1 MLLTALVF
9 LLLLSVL
16 VLIHEL
22 GHFLVARK
30 FNIKV
35 EEFGFG
41 LPPRIWGIKRGETL
55 YSLNWLPIGGFVKL
69 FGEDEAGGGKL
80 SLPVSS
86 SKNKVLGKKAGKLNT
101 EYSIHNTDVGRAFY
115 ARSVGQRAAVVV
127 AGVVMNTLLAI
138 VIFYGFMLLSGFKA
152 ELPLLTKHTFFMTN
166 EVIKTDVIVSGI
178 EKNSPAATIGIPSY
192 AKVVAVNGKRF
203 NTVTDFT
210 KAVALDKGKEISLT
224 WIDPKSQIA
233 VTKLVTPRANPP
245 KGQGALGV
253 SLYGMSS
260 VTLSYDTPI
269 QKVLSGVIHP
279 LNLLSY
285 NFDVMGKLIASS
297 IKEKDA
303 TAISQGVAGPVG
315 IFSLVGT
322 IVQIPDIKE
331 RLMQILNLA
340 GILSISLAFFNVLP
354 IPALDGGRLF
364 FILFEGVTGKKM
376 DPNREALAHTIG
388 MVVLLALILLVTF
401 KDIFQFLL

>member
-9 LLLLSVL
+9 LIILSAL

-69 FGEDEAGGGKL
+69 FGEDEAGGGRVNAKRL
-80 SLPVSS
+80 
-86 SKNKVLGKKAGKLNT
+86 AGSENAK
-101 EYSIHNTDVGRAFY
+101 DQKRAFY
-115 ARSVGQRAAVVV
+115 ARPVGQRAAVVV
-127 AGVVMNTLLAI
+127 AGVVMNSILAI
-138 VIFYGFMLLSGFKA
+138 VIFYIFMIAGGFKA
-152 ELPLLTKHTFFMTN
+152 ELPLLTQHKFFMTN

-178 EKNSPAATIGIPSY
+178 EKNSPAAKIGVPTY
-192 AKVVAVNGKRF
+192 AKVIAVNGKRF
-203 NTVTDFT
+203 DTVTDFT
-210 KAVALDKGKEISLT
+210 KIVTLQKGKEISLT
-224 WIDPKSQIA
+224 WVDPKSQRV
-233 VTKLVTPRANPP
+233 VTKLVTPRSNPP

-279 LNLLSY
+279 FNLLSY

-303 TAISQGVAGPVG
+303 GAISQGVAGPVG

-322 IVQIPDIKE
+322 IVQIPDMKE

-364 FILFEGVTGKKM
+364 FILFEGATGKKM
-376 DPNREALAHTIG
+376 DPKREALAHTIG
-388 MVVLLALILLVTF
+388 MVMLLALILLVTF

>member
-1 MLLTALVF
+1 MLLTALIF
-9 LLLLSVL
+9 LIILSAL

-55 YSLNWLPIGGFVKL
+55 YSINWLPIGGFVKL
-69 FGEDEAGGGKL
+69 FGEDDAGSGTVKL
-80 SLPVSS
+80 KI
-86 SKNKVLGKKAGKLNT
+86 KNEKLKAKD
-101 EYSIHNTDVGRAFY
+101 EGRAFY

-127 AGVVMNTLLAI
+127 AGVVMNTLLAV
-138 VIFYGFMLLSGFKA
+138 VIFYIFMFVGGFKA
-152 ELPLLTKHTFFMTN
+152 ELPLLTKHSFFMTN
-166 EVIKTDVIVSGI
+166 EVIKTDVIVSSI
-178 EKNSPAATIGIPSY
+178 EKNSPAKQIGVPEY
-192 AKVVAVNGKRF
+192 AKIVAVNGKQLA
-203 NTVTDFT
+203 TVTEFT
-210 KAVALDKGKEISLT
+210 KAVGLDKGKEISIT
-224 WIDPKSQIA
+224 WIDPKSQKS
-233 VTKLVTPRANPP
+233 VTKTVTPRLDPP

-253 SLYGMSS
+253 SLFGMSS
-260 VTLSYDTPI
+260 VTLSYDTPV

-315 IFSLVGT
+315 IYSLVGT
-322 IVQIPDIKE
+322 IVEIPDMRE
-331 RLMQILNLA
+331 RVLQILNLA

-364 FILFEGVTGKKM
+364 FILFEGVTGKKVN
-376 DPNREALAHTIG
+376 PKFEALAHTIG
-388 MVVLLALILLVTF
+388 MAVLLLLILLVTF

>member
-1 MLLTALVF
+1 
-9 LLLLSVL
+9 
-16 VLIHEL
+16 
-22 GHFLVARK
+22 
-30 FNIKV
+30 
-35 EEFGFG
+35 
-41 LPPRIWGIKRGETL
+41 
-55 YSLNWLPIGGFVKL
+55 
-69 FGEDEAGGGKL
+69 
-80 SLPVSS
+80 
-86 SKNKVLGKKAGKLNT
+86 
-101 EYSIHNTDVGRAFY
+101 
-115 ARSVGQRAAVVV
+115 
-127 AGVVMNTLLAI
+127 
-138 VIFYGFMLLSGFKA
+138 
-152 ELPLLTKHTFFMTN
+152 
-166 EVIKTDVIVSGI
+166 
-178 EKNSPAATIGIPSY
+178 
-192 AKVVAVNGKRF
+192 
-203 NTVTDFT
+203 VTDFT

-269 QKVLSGVIHP
+269 QKVLSGIIHP

>member
-9 LLLLSVL
+9 LIILSAL

-30 FNIKV
+30 LNIKV

-69 FGEDEAGGGKL
+69 FGEDEAGGGSISAK
-80 SLPVSS
+80 
-86 SKNKVLGKKAGKLNT
+86 SKEQRAESKKD
-101 EYSIHNTDVGRAFY
+101 EERAFY
-115 ARSVGQRAAVVV
+115 ARPVGQRAAVVV
-127 AGVVMNTLLAI
+127 AGVVMNAVLAI

-178 EKNSPAATIGIPSY
+178 EKNSPAAKIGILPY

-210 KAVALDKGKEISLT
+210 KVITLEKGKEISLT

-233 VTKLVTPRANPP
+233 VTKTVTPRANAP

-269 QKVLSGVIHP
+269 QKVLSGVTHP

-303 TAISQGVAGPVG
+303 SAISQGVAGPVG

-322 IVQIPDIKE
+322 IVQIPDMKE
-331 RLMQILNLA
+331 RVLQILNLA
-340 GILSISLAFFNVLP
+340 GILSVSLAFFNILP

-364 FILFEGVTGKKM
+364 FILLEGVTRKKAN
-376 DPNREALAHTIG
+376 PKFEALAHTIG
-388 MVVLLALILLVTF
+388 MAVLLLLILLVTF

>member
-9 LLLLSVL
+9 LIILSAL

-30 FNIKV
+30 LNIKV

-55 YSLNWLPIGGFVKL
+55 YSINWLPIGGFVKL

-80 SLPVSS
+80 SLPVES
-86 SKNKVLGKKAGKLNT
+86 SKKQVVSRKEKKLTTNYQLPT
-101 EYSIHNTDVGRAFY
+101 TDLSRAFY
-115 ARSVGQRAAVVV
+115 ARPVRQRAAVVV
-127 AGVVMNTLLAI
+127 AGVVMNALLAI
-138 VIFYGFMLLSGFKA
+138 VIFYGFMFMTGFKA
-152 ELPLLTKHTFFMTN
+152 ELPLLAEHSFFMTN
-166 EVIKTDVIVSGI
+166 EVIKTDVVVSGI
-178 EKNSPAATIGIPSY
+178 QKNSPAAKIGVPEY
-192 AKVVAVNGKRF
+192 AKIVAIDGKKLA
-203 NTVTDFT
+203 TVADFT
-210 KAVALDKGKEISLT
+210 KTIGLDKGKEISIT
-224 WIDPKSQIA
+224 WVDPKTQNS
-233 VTKLVTPRANPP
+233 VTKVVTPRVNPP
-245 KGQGALGV
+245 KGEGALGV
-253 SLYGMSS
+253 SLFGMSS
-260 VTLSYDTPI
+260 VTLSYDTPV
-269 QKVLSGVIHP
+269 QKVLSGIIHP

-322 IVQIPDIKE
+322 IVQIPDMKE
-331 RLMQILNLA
+331 RVMQILNLA

-364 FILFEGVTGKKM
+364 FILIEGVTKKKVN
-376 DPNREALAHTIG
+376 PKFEALAHTIG
-388 MVVLLALILLVTF
+388 MAVLLLLILLVTF